1 MVNGYGFSLRSVI
14 YIIDMKSELAEYSI
28 DFSLRIVSY
37 YRWLIE
43 NKHEF
48 VMSKQVLRSGTSI
61 GANVHEAM
69 YAVSRADF
77 INKMQIAAK
86 EACETDYWLLIL
98 ERSGYF
104 DTSFNDIRQLLSS
117 IRKMLTATLNTS
129 KQKRE

>member
-48 VMSKQVLRSGTSI
+48 VMSKQVLRSGTMI
-61 GANVHEAM
+61 IMDAEKGIVCN
-69 YAVSRADF
+69 
-77 INKMQIAAK
+77 
-86 EACETDYWLLIL
+86 IL
-98 ERSGYF
+98 G
-104 DTSFNDIRQLLSS
+104 
-117 IRKMLTATLNTS
+117 
-129 KQKRE
+129 